1 MKKITTATFVTLLS
15 INAYSFEDFVQDIDA
30 NETNIST
37 SFGFRSSEL
46 SMSGPGGSIKESTDT
61 DGTSI
66 DIGHSLSI
74 SSDSLVGFG
83 VGIDE
88 SASEGE
94 TDRSTS
100 IGAIYVEKE
109 TATSNAFSL
118 SANYTVADTDNTD
131 SASISFSKQLKSDSN
146 PQFDGEFYAS
156 FETPISPDD
165 FTGGN
170 SLALALAG
178 RLRVNDQIRLIGGA
192 VLITTSD
199 YEYDNGVT
207 FSADPSVSFLF
218 GAAYQV
224 FNNIVVDLTYAK
236 GGSSGVA
243 ANSVG
248 KVDLDSDFS
257 SVRVGLEVTL

>member
-61 DGTSI
+61 DSTSI

-94 TDRSTS
+94 TARSTS
-100 IGAIYVEKE
+100 IGAIYVETE

-118 SANYTVADTDNTD
+118 RANYTVADTDNTD

-146 PQFDGEFYAS
+146 PQLDGEFYAS
-156 FETPISPDD
+156 FDTPISPDD
-165 FTGGN
+165 FTGGSN
-170 SLALALAG
+170 LALALAG

-199 YEYDNGVT
+199 YEYDSGVT
-207 FSADPSVSFLF
+207 YSVDPSVSLLF

-224 FNNIVVDLTYAK
+224 FNNVIVDVTYVK
-236 GGSSGVA
+236 GGTSGVVT
-243 ANSVG
+243 NSVSEA
-248 KVDLDSDFS
+248 DMDTDFS
-257 SVRVGLEVTL
+257 TIVIGLDVSL